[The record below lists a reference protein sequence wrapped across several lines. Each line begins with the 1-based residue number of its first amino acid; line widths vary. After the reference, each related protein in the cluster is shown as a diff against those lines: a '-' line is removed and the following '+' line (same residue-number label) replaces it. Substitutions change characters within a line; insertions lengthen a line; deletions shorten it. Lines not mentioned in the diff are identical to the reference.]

1 MNRFVYTVLPLCLLA
16 SIALT
21 GCGPSAKKRL
31 TGKWEG
37 KLVVDE
43 SQQNTFAKFLIDKA
57 NQFGSLTFELNADG
71 TMKSRLTIGASTK
84 EVTGQ
89 WRVIKAEGDVVT
101 AEITDVNLNT
111 KTKVVREATI
121 TFEDDDHF
129 ITTLPNSNAKLR
141 FTRVPK

>member
-1 MNRFVYTVLPLCLLA
+1 
-16 SIALT
+16 
-21 GCGPSAKKRL
+21 
-31 TGKWEG
+31 
-37 KLVVDE
+37 
-43 SQQNTFAKFLIDKA
+43 
-57 NQFGSLTFELNADG
+57 
-71 TMKSRLTIGASTK
+71 MKSRLTIGASTK